1 MRHSLD
7 LQLTKET
14 TSLWKATD
22 LLHGN
27 CVITVSR
34 DINYYLDYVIRHS
47 DYDYISGYTTIDGPN
62 LPTSESPRSNHRH
75 IKIISF
81 ESACR
86 TVSRQFRRAKCTNHY
101 FMFYQIKEEFI
112 LPICFVEPRR
122 ELIFSHLRDFIYSFI
137 YSVWGK
143 TIGY

>member
-1 MRHSLD
+1 MFLEQVLYKRN
-7 LQLTKET
+7 
-14 TSLWKATD
+14 AT
-22 LLHGN
+22 
-27 CVITVSR
+27 CAQE
-34 DINYYLDYVIRHS
+34 HS
-47 DYDYISGYTTIDGPN
+47 DLRFIGYTTISGFN

-122 ELIFSHLRDFIYSFI
+122 KLIFGHSRDFIYIHLFI
-137 YSVWGK
+137 RFGVK
-143 TIGY
+143 QIGY